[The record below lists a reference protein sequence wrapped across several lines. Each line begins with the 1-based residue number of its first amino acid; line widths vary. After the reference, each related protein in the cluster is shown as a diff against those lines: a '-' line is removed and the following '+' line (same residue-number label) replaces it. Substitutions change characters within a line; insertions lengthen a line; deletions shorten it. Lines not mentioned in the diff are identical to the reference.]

1 MGLPLLNALRWSTK
15 AGKLEK
21 QDTMSAKNKVLLG
34 KFYVHGSA
42 DKANPQKLGRVLE
55 TRPEPTKMNVFERG
69 DDTMEI
75 SEGDE
80 PRSGMIVRA
89 AHFPNQR
96 TLNLNAVPTANVVD
110 SDIFTPGSLLN
121 PHAEIVNDV
130 DTINDEDS
138 VNDESFETVDLET
151 SKKDDDELPLAFV
164 KLQLNTKSTYQQL
177 LMPANSWSRRAIS
190 YDQLYYAVHARRSHD
205 SERSDGSFTDELYID
220 SNYNL
225 EFRSERTKRSNG
237 HLRSQSMQSP
247 ELIYSSAKQGKPVH
261 VHMDGYTA
269 ERLELA

>member
-15 AGKLEK
+15 ADKLK
-21 QDTMSAKNKVLLG
+21 RQDTMSAKNQVLLG
-34 KFYVHGSA
+34 KFYIHSST
-42 DKANPQKLGRVLE
+42 DKANPQRLGRVLE
-55 TRPEPTKMNVFERG
+55 TTVERTKMDVFERG
-69 DDTMEI
+69 NDIMEI
-75 SEGDE
+75 SDSDK
-80 PRSGMIVRA
+80 PRSGMIVRP

-130 DTINDEDS
+130 DTVRDEDS
-138 VNDESFETVDLET
+138 VNDESFETIDLET

-164 KLQLNTKSTYQQL
+164 KLQLSTKSTYQQF
-177 LMPANSWSRRAIS
+177 LMPTNSWSRRAIS

-205 SERSDGSFTDELYID
+205 SDRSDASLTDELYID

-225 EFRSERTKRSNG
+225 EFRSNRANRSNG

-261 VHMDGYTA
+261 VHVNGFTA

>member
-15 AGKLEK
+15 ADKLK
-21 QDTMSAKNKVLLG
+21 KHDTMSAKNQILLG
-34 KFYVHGSA
+34 KFYVYSST
-42 DKANPQKLGRVLE
+42 DKVNSGKLGRVLE
-55 TRPEPTKMNVFERG
+55 TTANPTKMNVFERG
-69 DDTMEI
+69 NDITEL
-75 SEGDE
+75 SESDE
-80 PRSGMIVRA
+80 PRSGMIVRP

-96 TLNLNAVPTANVVD
+96 TLNLNDVPTANVVD

-121 PHAEIVNDV
+121 PHADIVNDV
-130 DTINDEDS
+130 DTIKDENS
-138 VNDESFETVDLET
+138 VNDESFETIDLET

-164 KLQLNTKSTYQQL
+164 KLQLNTKSTYHQL

-190 YDQLYYAVHARRSHD
+190 YDQLFYAVHARRSQD
-205 SERSDGSFTDELYID
+205 SDRSDVSLTDELYID

-225 EFRSERTKRSNG
+225 EFRSDRADRPNG

-261 VHMDGYTA
+261 VHMNGLTA
-269 ERLELA
+269 ERLELV